1 MKKDDISRLL
11 QRYLDTRDSGKEPYF
26 DADEIDDLLESFEE
40 SDDYAYYDEILEL
53 GLKLHPNN
61 TTLKIR
67 ECRRYAYND
76 NYEEALALIENIGET
91 NNEDLDI
98 LRIECYCYTDQSEK
112 AIKFAKDLIS
122 NDCEYSEAIFE
133 CIIPI
138 LNDLDFQKEARELLE
153 LGLTIFPDNQ
163 LLKNE
168 LCFLLEAEGK
178 IQEAIDICNEL
189 IDKNPYSNDYWF
201 TLGRLYSMIPDYD
214 KAIEAFDFALTCDD
228 SDPELKVL
236 RGYCLYMN
244 ENYEKALEAY
254 KEVIDSESFYRV
266 KPLMAECYVK
276 LERFDE
282 GYKLLKEILKQT
294 DTEKDPSVYVN
305 FIRCCLETEREKEA
319 TSMLNKTI
327 KLFPDNVRILSL
339 LALTYLEN
347 DHEEQALQITDYLF
361 KAIDS
366 AEEEGTKE
374 GCDSLLRA
382 GQYLYLKGD
391 IEKAL
396 LYYKKI
402 LQRNPDIPHMNIHM
416 AMAYLSLGDIK
427 RFQEYYEQTSPV
439 EMMNFLKK
447 SGINLDKIDL
457 NNPFISRHI
466 PPEDLAK
473 EFLKNKDNSN

>member
-1 MKKDDISRLL
+1 M
-11 QRYLDTRDSGKEPYF
+11 
-26 DADEIDDLLESFEE
+26 
-40 SDDYAYYDEILEL
+40 
-53 GLKLHPNN
+53 
-61 TTLKIR
+61 
-67 ECRRYAYND
+67 
-76 NYEEALALIENIGET
+76 
-91 NNEDLDI
+91 
-98 LRIECYCYTDQSEK
+98 
-112 AIKFAKDLIS
+112 
-122 NDCEYSEAIFE
+122 
-133 CIIPI
+133 
-138 LNDLDFQKEARELLE
+138 NDLDFQKEARELLE